1 MEKYITDE
9 RTGLKYELVGDYYL
23 IAGDDEPD
31 EEQKPIGIWGQRHL
45 HYLKE
50 HHRVLYANLLTSG
63 KLNIYLADIDNQAEE
78 MFERLTRQMAVAED
92 ITEHLK
98 ATDQMAWVGRM
109 NNIRN
114 RAMEIVNSE
123 LIYAREPAARI
134 SASVETL
141 EPPKVFWKYYDLYRR
156 KRISLSEYAAA
167 TGLSAFAIRHFL
179 KNVVEK
185 RPKTIE
191 KPKQI

>member
-1 MEKYITDE
+1 MAKTIFEEMGGTYTQ
-9 RTGLKYELVGDYYL
+9 VGDYL
-23 IAGDDEPD
+23 LPD
-31 EEQKPIGIWGQRHL
+31 LKLPEEEQQSIGVWGQRHRR
-45 HYLKE
+45 YLKE
-50 HHRVLYANLLTSG
+50 HRRAAYATLLTSG
-63 KLNIYLADIDNQAEE
+63 KLNGYLADIDRQAEE
-78 MFERLTRQMAVAED
+78 LFSRLVKQMAE
-92 ITEHLK
+92 TEGVTEALK
-98 ATDQMAWVGRM
+98 AAEPMEWVGRM

-114 RAMEIVNSE
+114 RAMEMVNND
-123 LIYAREPAARI
+123 LIYAGDPAARI

>member
-1 MEKYITDE
+1 MAKTIFKEMGGTYTQ
-9 RTGLKYELVGDYYL
+9 VGDYL
-23 IAGDDEPD
+23 LPD
-31 EEQKPIGIWGQRHL
+31 LKLPEEEQQPIGVWGQRHRR
-45 HYLKE
+45 YLKE
-50 HHRVLYANLLTSG
+50 HRQAAYATLLTSG
-63 KLNIYLADIDNQAEE
+63 KLNSYLADIDRQAAE
-78 MFERLTRQMAVAED
+78 MFLRLVKQMVEAEGV
-92 ITEHLK
+92 TEKLK
-98 ATDQMAWVGRM
+98 ADNQMEWVRRM
-109 NNIRN
+109 NNIRSK
-114 RAMEIVNSE
+114 AMEMVNND
-123 LIYAREPAARI
+123 LIYAGDPATRI